1 MNNFV
6 KQPTLQFALRELTS
20 ILRRPRLWIVF
31 SIVCAIFALTGP
43 FGTFESLK
51 FPARLGYW
59 VIVQILTWGLALSV
73 ISLCGALRQ
82 RPAFSDMATVLV
94 GALIAAVPI
103 GFVVELV
110 GANTFDRPLTLAG
123 IVGQAALSAPVS
135 VLLGLLVSLFLREA
149 KPEQVVSS
157 SAPASAI
164 KPGDRLLRRLPA
176 EKRGALL
183 YLSMQ
188 DHYVEVVTSNG
199 SALILLRFQE
209 ALDELIGYDGL
220 QVHRSHWA
228 AFDAVEEVQREAGKV
243 LLKMRDGTTLPVS
256 RSFAKPV
263 RQALEERVA
272 DRKLSGGAH

>member
-1 MNNFV
+1 MNSFV

-31 SIVCAIFALTGP
+31 AIVCAIFALTGP
-43 FGTFESLK
+43 FGTFESLE

-59 VIVQILTWGLALSV
+59 VIVQILTWGIALSV
-73 ISLCGALRQ
+73 ISLCGAVRQ

-103 GFVVELV
+103 GIVVELV
-110 GANTFDRPLTLAG
+110 GANVFARPLTLMG
-123 IVGQAALSAPVS
+123 TVWQVALSAPIS
-135 VLLGLLVSLFLREA
+135 VLLGLLATLFLQETESEQVASPSATAAVA
-149 KPEQVVSS
+149 KPGE
-157 SAPASAI
+157 
-164 KPGDRLLRRLPA
+164 KLLRRLPT
-176 EKRGALL
+176 EKRGALH

-188 DHYVEVVTSNG
+188 DHYVEVVTSKG

-209 ALDELIGYDGL
+209 ALDELEGYEGL
-220 QVHRSHWA
+220 QIHRSHWA
-228 AFDAVEEVQREAGKV
+228 ALDAVEEIQREAGKL

-263 RQALEERVA
+263 RQALEERAA
-272 DRKLSGGAH
+272 DSRLSGGAH

>member
-1 MNNFV
+1 MNSFV

-20 ILRRPRLWIVF
+20 IVRRPRLWIVF
-31 SIVCAIFALTGP
+31 AIVCAIFALTGP
-43 FGTFESLK
+43 FGTFEVLK

-59 VIVQILTWGLALSV
+59 VIIQILTWGIALSV

-94 GALIAAVPI
+94 GALIAAGPI
-103 GFVVELV
+103 GVVVELV
-110 GANTFDRPLTLAG
+110 GANVFARPLTLAG
-123 IVGQAALSAPVS
+123 TVWQVALAAPIS
-135 VLLGLLVSLFLREA
+135 VLLGLLATLFLQEA
-149 KPEQVVSS
+149 EPEQVVSPS
-157 SAPASAI
+157 ASASAA
-164 KPGDRLLRRLPA
+164 KPGEKLLRRLPA
-176 EKRGALL
+176 EKRGTLH

-188 DHYVEVVTSNG
+188 DHYVEVVTSKG

-209 ALDELIGYDGL
+209 ALDELEGYEGL
-220 QVHRSHWA
+220 QIHRSHWA
-228 AFDAVEEVQREAGKV
+228 ALDAVEEIQREAGKL

-272 DRKLSGGAH
+272 DSRLSGGMH